1 MSDSD
6 NSSTSKD
13 YSGKLPKLIVKGNT
27 HNYGEWSIQSEIQL
41 LGQGL
46 WKYVVGPESNPP
58 IIPPLRQP
66 FTQYGID
73 KHGVENEINVPGNA
87 QERQKAIDNA
97 KPWIEKNDYTRAV
110 ICKSL
115 DSRQLHRVKHIPYAS
130 QVWESLR
137 QNFIKPNS
145 ALSNSNK
152 SSLITYLC
160 TPEMDVATWLDDM
173 ERLYDDLTDI
183 DPDALSD
190 HEYALLLMNN
200 LPETTEWRSLA
211 GGLRKRVEE
220 CNRATP
226 PTPVSSSEFITSI
239 RDEYHFR
246 NKNNPDTMAQVFTAR
261 YDANKDSK
269 RPPKRNRPSDA
280 PSSNTSPKRPRIQKT
295 CTNLSCGRTG
305 HDTADCFAFG
315 GPKQGIYPTWW
326 KGPWN
331 LHLPPSQRNLNT
343 NKPPNPPADK
353 KPVIPQSGQAN
364 SVVADS
370 ANLVI
375 AEEQDLTNPGTF
387 PPSITYTDCGEPPN
401 LIFVTEDTSDPIVA
415 TIPFLQQDAP
425 KSDICLYDSGANRHV
440 FNDRAAFEHYEP
452 IQPLS
457 VKGFGDS
464 LATTAVGRGS
474 VRLRAKYGIRPSSFL
489 LTNVLHIPLARSNLI
504 SGTQLATHG
513 VVTTLGKHNIILTH
527 NNVFILDGFV
537 ERGMYRLN
545 TKPIPPSPTLLSR
558 ISESTTIAT
567 VDTTQ
572 ADFYTA

>member
-58 IIPPLRQP
+58 VIPPLRQP

-115 DSRQLHRVKHIPYAS
+115 DNRQLHRVKHIPYAS

-137 QNFIKPNS
+137 QKFIKPNS

-220 CNRATP
+220 CNQTNIISAIRTTPKPWLKSLQLDTMLIKTQNAPQSVTVHLTRHLPTP
-226 PTPVSSSEFITSI
+226 PQNVLVY
-239 RDEYHFR
+239 R
-246 NKNNPDTMAQVFTAR
+246 KL
-261 YDANKDSK
+261 
-269 RPPKRNRPSDA
+269 A
-280 PSSNTSPKRPRIQKT
+280 PI
-295 CTNLSCGRTG
+295 L
-305 HDTADCFAFG
+305 
-315 GPKQGIYPTWW
+315 
-326 KGPWN
+326 
-331 LHLPPSQRNLNT
+331 
-343 NKPPNPPADK
+343 
-353 KPVIPQSGQAN
+353 
-364 SVVADS
+364 VAGKL
-370 ANLVI
+370 AMIL
-375 AEEQDLTNPGTF
+375 
-387 PPSITYTDCGEPPN
+387 
-401 LIFVTEDTSDPIVA
+401 PIV
-415 TIPFLQQDAP
+415 
-425 KSDICLYDSGANRHV
+425 S
-440 FNDRAAFEHYEP
+440 
-452 IQPLS
+452 PL
-457 VKGFGDS
+457 VAQNK
-464 LATTAVGRGS
+464 A
-474 VRLRAKYGIRPSSFL
+474 
-489 LTNVLHIPLARSNLI
+489 
-504 SGTQLATHG
+504 
-513 VVTTLGKHNIILTH
+513 
-527 NNVFILDGFV
+527 FILLGGRA
-537 ERGMYRLN
+537 RG
-545 TKPIPPSPTLLSR
+545 
-558 ISESTTIAT
+558 ISTFLPRNAI
-567 VDTTQ
+567 
-572 ADFYTA
+572 